1 MLMPDLKPL
10 ILLTPLY
17 RYADCGL
24 LLLRLLVGAF
34 LVWGVWDNIIS
45 QERMGEFEA
54 FLRQFGFTAPHLMAP
69 LSVWAQFL
77 VGLGFITGLLTRW
90 AGILCAIN
98 FLVALV
104 MVDAAGGIRGAFP
117 SASLTAIGIYLA
129 LHGGGRYSLDR
140 LLESR
145 LHRP

>member
-1 MLMPDLKPL
+1 MPDWKTL
-10 ILLTPLY
+10 ILLTPLH
-17 RYADCGL
+17 RHADCGL

-54 FLRQFGFTAPHLMAP
+54 FLRQFGFTAPHIMAP

-77 VGLGFITGLLTRW
+77 VGLGFITGLLARW

-117 SASLTAIGIYLA
+117 SACLVAIGIYLT
-129 LHGGGRYSLDR
+129 LHGAGRYSLDHW
-140 LLESR
+140 LKSR
-145 LHRP
+145 PHRP